1 LIPDNDAEEKES
13 NDLKISC
20 HLNQSLCFMKMK
32 RYQECLKELQDVLYK
47 LDKTNI
53 KALYRKVQVYEI
65 LGSTKEANEAI
76 KFYEGIA
83 NRTEKDDKLFNALKV
98 RI

>member
-1 LIPDNDAEEKES
+1 
-13 NDLKISC
+13 
-20 HLNQSLCFMKMK
+20 MKMK

-47 LDKTNI
+47 LDKTNV

-76 KFYEGIA
+76 KFYEGIP
-83 NRTEKDDKLFNALKV
+83 NRTDKDDKIFNALKV
-98 RI
+98 KIQKRILEDEIKTREFSRNMMNN